1 MSSPQPKS
9 PQPKPKKQRVA
20 STATTDSV
28 AGRKSS
34 SSSTTASGPLQCA
47 VCSRQFSRPSHHD
60 RHYRTHLPPEGR
72 LALPCNRCGKT
83 FGRND
88 VLLRHLRTAHGV
100 DPGPQPKAAQKS
112 CYRCVHLR
120 RKCDRAQPC
129 RLCAAGGAVCQY
141 PHTELSV
148 TQQAINQAQGQ
159 AQTQVQA
166 PAPGPAPAPT
176 TVPPP
181 SYPTQTNDLS
191 PLAHTPIVL
200 TSDNTPPL
208 FHGDSNGNVDGGYH
222 HHQTDFGGGMPGV
235 DVNVLNVANG
245 VPPNDGTAPYGGVT
259 ANGCSPSFSDEYYLA
274 ADTTPFVASLSA
286 AGQLDFRTAGLD
298 WLDFD
303 VPDIF
308 STADG
313 TGMDIEPSLASQPAQ
328 HTPQHTPQPFH
339 SQTPQYQPQSQTH
352 GPPPTQHQQQ
362 HAPPPP
368 PPPAPHA
375 QQQHQHPMDRPPSSQ
390 YVNYAVNPVA
400 SHGHAATAP
409 HVGGPGNGPS
419 ASSTSVLPWPFDDT
433 AHDLAPHR
441 YSLPPLREVL
451 QNTLMQSTNS
461 TPPNKSVLANLV
473 ALMSDTRM
481 SQAGDGGEETD
492 ESGNVHLK
500 QQANGTAGV
509 NNNTTPMAM
518 SISTMDPGMAHAANL
533 LKRLVDTYVSKFQPI
548 LPLLHVP
555 TWDLG
560 TCPPVLVS
568 AMACVGSLL
577 SDDERVASL
586 TWSISDICMP
596 MIAWLGS
603 SDSANYRDIAY
614 LSALCVHQ
622 IYSLGSGNRQLYQNA
637 DRTRGILV
645 GGLRGMGCLTTRLSL
660 EDKLE
665 QEQNSSININGSGGG
680 STATTHPSTPT
691 LPVDPATQHEQWMAW
706 VRREREKRTAWS
718 SFEYD
723 CSLCTLTGRR
733 GAVDLSELPSRLP
746 CAETLWD
753 APSATAWAALK
764 TRLHP
769 DAQGAPVS
777 LVLKAALSQDDS
789 EDVMGNDDDAE
800 HDHDSH
806 RCEDDSDMSEGGS
819 GTYVGTDRDTPR
831 ISTGAS
837 TTIVGSTTTTT
848 MPSSTTSPQVSFW
861 GKRLCA
867 QVIGRLLWDL
877 KQLETL
883 SSSEYFGMPSL
894 STAHAA
900 SKVRLLR
907 ALDNLLVSMD
917 QPATVADLISYN
929 IASLIGH
936 YSHLYTAQDVL
947 DIILYIVR
955 NTVAHGAR
963 KLQFHKGIQMAKR
976 RLVATLSRD
985 PQEAR
990 RLVYHAAQIV
1000 AVANDY
1006 LVSAPCEILRLF
1018 MGYTFLI
1025 VFAAYCPNS
1034 HRFQIPGPQQQQQPL
1049 QPAAPL
1055 PFGSA
1060 TAMPSLSSPLP
1071 PSTMLPPPPTTPTSV
1086 IQLDIPSHRIAS
1098 PSDVDNWIAH
1108 GGPAAIG
1115 SVPNL
1120 FAEGGA
1126 LAISRDAQAMLQ
1138 RLKCWGLAEKFTKIL
1153 QSFEATVL
1161 VGQSQVSGQAQAQA
1175 QSQMQG

>member
-1 MSSPQPKS
+1 MPPSSHPKQTKS
-9 PQPKPKKQRVA
+9 KKRVVGA
-20 STATTDSV
+20 ATADSV
-28 AGRKSS
+28 PLPGRKSS
-34 SSSTTASGPLQCA
+34 TSSGPLQCA
-47 VCSRQFSRPSHHD
+47 VCNRQFSRPSHHD

-88 VLLRHLRTAHGV
+88 VLLRHLRTAHGF

-129 RLCAAGGAVCQY
+129 KLCAAGGAVCQY
-141 PHTELSV
+141 PQVDISAV
-148 TQQAINQAQGQ
+148 NAINAPR
-159 AQTQVQA
+159 A
-166 PAPGPAPAPT
+166 PAT
-176 TVPPP
+176 TPPKP
-181 SYPTQTNDLS
+181 DVMMAYQTTDSSLTGQPN
-191 PLAHTPIVL
+191 HTPLVL
-200 TSDNTPPL
+200 STDTPQL
-208 FHGDSNGNVDGGYH
+208 FHGSGNGTLDGGYH
-222 HHQTDFGGGMPGV
+222 RQAEFGTGIPGV
-235 DVNVLNVANG
+235 DVMNVANG
-245 VPPNDGTAPYGGVT
+245 IPTNDANATYLNDNGNGVAT
-259 ANGCSPSFSDEYYLA
+259 TGCSPSFSDEYYLA

-303 VPDIF
+303 VPDVF
-308 STADG
+308 STPDG
-313 TGMDIEPSLASQPAQ
+313 SGMDIDPTLGSQPAQ
-328 HTPQHTPQPFH
+328 TPQAFH
-339 SQTPQYQPQSQTH
+339 SQASQYQPQPQIH
-352 GPPPTQHQQQ
+352 PQPPPVPPHQQHQPPSQQPQQ
-362 HAPPPP
+362 HA
-368 PPPAPHA
+368 
-375 QQQHQHPMDRPPSSQ
+375 MDRPPSSQ
-390 YVNYAVNPVA
+390 YANYSVHPVSNYSSGTAGPHTGVPA
-400 SHGHAATAP
+400 S
-409 HVGGPGNGPS
+409 GPT

-481 SQAGDGGEETD
+481 PQAVDGTEETD
-492 ESGNVHLK
+492 ESGAAHSK
-500 QQANGTAGV
+500 QQSNGTA
-509 NNNTTPMAM
+509 NNITPMAM

-533 LKRLVDTYVSKFQPI
+533 LKRLVDTYVAKFQPI

-660 EDKLE
+660 EDKIE
-665 QEQNSSININGSGGG
+665 QEQQQHTSGRDGSATG
-680 STATTHPSTPT
+680 TTHPSTPT
-691 LPVDPATQHEQWMAW
+691 LSIDPATQHEQWMAW
-706 VRREREKRTAWS
+706 VKREREKRTAWS

-753 APSATAWAALK
+753 APSATAWAALR

-769 DAQGAPVS
+769 DAQGAQVS
-777 LVLKAALSQDDS
+777 LVLKVALSRDHD
-789 EDVMGNDDDAE
+789 EDLADEDDAGHE
-800 HDHDSH
+800 NDSPSD
-806 RCEDDSDMSEGGS
+806 EDGGDMSEGGS

-831 ISTGAS
+831 VSAGTS
-837 TTIVGSTTTTT
+837 TTITSSA
-848 MPSSTTSPQVSFW
+848 SSTTAPQVSFW

-883 SSSEYFGMPSL
+883 STSEYFGMPSL

-900 SKVRLLR
+900 NKVRLLR
-907 ALDNLLVSMD
+907 ALDHLLVSMD

-955 NTVAHGAR
+955 NTVAQGAR
-963 KLQFHKGIQMAKR
+963 KLQYHKGIQMAKR

-1034 HRFQIPGPQQQQQPL
+1034 HRFQIPGPPTQQQQPAH
-1049 QPAAPL
+1049 QAPL
-1055 PFGSA
+1055 PFGSNPS
-1060 TAMPSLSSPLP
+1060 MPTLSLASPMP
-1071 PSTMLPPPPTTPTSV
+1071 PTMLQQQPPITPTTSV

-1161 VGQSQVSGQAQAQA
+1161 VGSQGQSQGQAA
-1175 QSQMQG
+1175 

>member
-1 MSSPQPKS
+1 M
-9 PQPKPKKQRVA
+9 A
-20 STATTDSV
+20 M
-28 AGRKSS
+28 
-34 SSSTTASGPLQCA
+34 
-47 VCSRQFSRPSHHD
+47 
-60 RHYRTHLPPEGR
+60 
-72 LALPCNRCGKT
+72 
-83 FGRND
+83 
-88 VLLRHLRTAHGV
+88 
-100 DPGPQPKAAQKS
+100 
-112 CYRCVHLR
+112 
-120 RKCDRAQPC
+120 
-129 RLCAAGGAVCQY
+129 
-141 PHTELSV
+141 
-148 TQQAINQAQGQ
+148 AIN
-159 AQTQVQA
+159 
-166 PAPGPAPAPT
+166 
-176 TVPPP
+176 
-181 SYPTQTNDLS
+181 
-191 PLAHTPIVL
+191 
-200 TSDNTPPL
+200 
-208 FHGDSNGNVDGGYH
+208 
-222 HHQTDFGGGMPGV
+222 
-235 DVNVLNVANG
+235 
-245 VPPNDGTAPYGGVT
+245 
-259 ANGCSPSFSDEYYLA
+259 
-274 ADTTPFVASLSA
+274 
-286 AGQLDFRTAGLD
+286 
-298 WLDFD
+298 
-303 VPDIF
+303 
-308 STADG
+308 
-313 TGMDIEPSLASQPAQ
+313 
-328 HTPQHTPQPFH
+328 
-339 SQTPQYQPQSQTH
+339 
-352 GPPPTQHQQQ
+352 
-362 HAPPPP
+362 
-368 PPPAPHA
+368 
-375 QQQHQHPMDRPPSSQ
+375 
-390 YVNYAVNPVA
+390 
-400 SHGHAATAP
+400 
-409 HVGGPGNGPS
+409 
-419 ASSTSVLPWPFDDT
+419 
-433 AHDLAPHR
+433 
-441 YSLPPLREVL
+441 
-451 QNTLMQSTNS
+451 
-461 TPPNKSVLANLV
+461 
-473 ALMSDTRM
+473 
-481 SQAGDGGEETD
+481 
-492 ESGNVHLK
+492 
-500 QQANGTAGV
+500 
-509 NNNTTPMAM
+509 
-518 SISTMDPGMAHAANL
+518 TMDPGMAHAANL
-533 LKRLVDTYVSKFQPI
+533 LKRLVDTYIAKFQPI

-560 TCPPVLVS
+560 ACPPVLVS

-577 SDDERVASL
+577 SDDERVAGL

-603 SDSANYRDIAY
+603 SDSANYRDISY

-665 QEQNSSININGSGGG
+665 QEQNSTARDSTSN
-680 STATTHPSTPT
+680 STATHPSTPT

-706 VRREREKRTAWS
+706 VRREREKRMAWS

-753 APSATAWAALK
+753 APSATAWAALR

-777 LVLKAALSQDDS
+777 LVLQAALSQD
-789 EDVMGNDDDAE
+789 EDDIDEGMGDGDDDE
-800 HDHDSH
+800 DDGLENDNNDS
-806 RCEDDSDMSEGGS
+806 RDEDDDSDDSIGGS
-819 GTYVGTDRDTPR
+819 GTYVETDRDTPR
-831 ISTGAS
+831 VSMRATAKTKTARKISTS
-837 TTIVGSTTTTT
+837 K
-848 MPSSTTSPQVSFW
+848 TSPQVSFW

-900 SKVRLLR
+900 NKVRLLR
-907 ALDNLLVSMD
+907 ALDHLLVSMD

-963 KLQFHKGIQMAKR
+963 KLQYHKGIQMAKR

-985 PQEAR
+985 PKEAR

-1025 VFAAYCPNS
+1025 VFAAYCPSS
-1034 HRFQIPGPQQQQQPL
+1034 HRFQTATQATTQSVPSQTQAQL
-1049 QPAAPL
+1049 AL

-1060 TAMPSLSSPLP
+1060 MPPLSSPMP
-1071 PSTMLPPPPTTPTSV
+1071 PSMLPPAAPPAASAA

-1098 PSDVDNWIAH
+1098 TADVDNWIAH

-1120 FAEGGA
+1120 FADGGA

-1153 QSFEATVL
+1153 QSFETTAL
-1161 VGQSQVSGQAQAQA
+1161 VGQTQPQGGHTQLGQGHT
-1175 QSQMQG
+1175 QS

>member
-1 MSSPQPKS
+1 MYASQLKQPK
-9 PQPKPKKQRVA
+9 QKKQR
-20 STATTDSV
+20 TA
-28 AGRKSS
+28 AGDAAPGITK
-34 SSSTTASGPLQCA
+34 ASGPLQCA
-47 VCSRQFSRPSHHD
+47 ICHRQFSRPSHHD

-72 LALPCNRCGKT
+72 LSLPCNHCGKA

-112 CYRCVHLR
+112 CHRCVHLR
-120 RKCDRAQPC
+120 RKCDRQQPC
-129 RLCAAGGAVCQY
+129 RLCAAGGAICQY
-141 PHTELSV
+141 PQADARTQPATTTQ
-148 TQQAINQAQGQ
+148 TQQTEIIMTAYTIPDPHGMASPDNQAHV
-159 AQTQVQA
+159 AMCADA
-166 PAPGPAPAPT
+166 P
-176 TVPPP
+176 
-181 SYPTQTNDLS
+181 
-191 PLAHTPIVL
+191 
-200 TSDNTPPL
+200 PPL
-208 FHGDSNGNVDGGYH
+208 FQGSNNVDNSYNAHQVTFGAGLASLDAMDIATGAAANDSNGGPYLNGNGYDGSA
-222 HHQTDFGGGMPGV
+222 
-235 DVNVLNVANG
+235 VA
-245 VPPNDGTAPYGGVT
+245 T
-259 ANGCSPSFSDEYYLA
+259 NGCSPSFSDDLYIT
-274 ADTTPFVASLSA
+274 ADTMPFVASLSA

-308 STADG
+308 STADS
-313 TGMDIEPSLASQPAQ
+313 TGMSDMDPSVTSQQQQQAQ
-328 HTPQHTPQPFH
+328 QPQHPNQ
-339 SQTPQYQPQSQTH
+339 SQGPQYQPQ
-352 GPPPTQHQQQ
+352 QQLSN
-362 HAPPPP
+362 PPPP
-368 PPPAPHA
+368 PPPL
-375 QQQHQHPMDRPPSSQ
+375 QQQEQAQPPHLHHSPTVTHSRQLSQLQVQQPHNIQRPMEHPPSAHQ
-390 YVNYAVNPVA
+390 TNYPTNHPP
-400 SHGHAATAP
+400 SNN
-409 HVGGPGNGPS
+409 GNALGQHTRPTP
-419 ASSTSVLPWPFDDT
+419 TSVLPWPFDDT
-433 AHDLAPHR
+433 PDHLAPHR
-441 YSLPPLREVL
+441 YSLPPLREIL
-451 QNTLMQSTNS
+451 QNTLSQSTNP
-461 TPPNKSVLANLV
+461 TPPNKSILASLV
-473 ALMSDTRM
+473 ALMSDTRIPP
-481 SQAGDGGEETD
+481 AVEVAPIDAEETAS
-492 ESGNVHLK
+492 SGYC
-500 QQANGTAGV
+500 QQPKPAGNNANNASVPTAL
-509 NNNTTPMAM
+509 
-518 SISTMDPGMAHAANL
+518 SIANMDAGMAHAANL
-533 LKRLVDTYVSKFQPI
+533 LKQLVDTYVAKFQPI

-555 TWDLG
+555 TWDLAS
-560 TCPPVLVS
+560 CPPVLIS

-577 SDDERVASL
+577 SDDEQVAGL

-665 QEQNSSININGSGGG
+665 QEQNNTTRASVGN
-680 STATTHPSTPT
+680 STTTATHPSMPT
-691 LPVDPATQHEQWMAW
+691 LPADPATQHEQWMAW

-753 APSATAWAALK
+753 APSATAWAALR

-777 LVLKAALSQDDS
+777 LVLKAALSQ
-789 EDVMGNDDDAE
+789 NADDA
-800 HDHDSH
+800 DDGMGDANDSH
-806 RCEDDSDMSEGGS
+806 GEEDDSDDSIGDS
-819 GTYVGTDRDTPR
+819 CTYVETDRDTPR
-831 ISTGAS
+831 VLLRAS
-837 TTIVGSTTTTT
+837 AKTKTAPGSYGTTKA
-848 MPSSTTSPQVSFW
+848 SPQVSFW

-883 SSSEYFGMPSL
+883 STSEYFGMPSL

-900 SKVRLLR
+900 NKVRLLR
-907 ALDNLLVSMD
+907 SLDNLLVSMD

-947 DIILYIVR
+947 DIMLYIVR
-955 NTVAHGAR
+955 NTVAHGPR
-963 KLQFHKGIQMAKR
+963 KLQHHKGIQMAKR

-1025 VFAAYCPNS
+1025 VFAAHCPSS
-1034 HRFQIPGPQQQQQPL
+1034 HRFQMPPTQQATAQTRPGRTPFNSPL
-1049 QPAAPL
+1049 SSLPLSSSMPL
-1055 PFGSA
+1055 P
-1060 TAMPSLSSPLP
+1060 MPTPVASSLGGVT
-1071 PSTMLPPPPTTPTSV
+1071 PSTV
-1086 IQLDIPSHRIAS
+1086 AAIQLDIPSHRIAS
-1098 PSDVDNWIAH
+1098 TADVDNWIAH

-1120 FAEGGA
+1120 FADGGA

-1153 QSFEATVL
+1153 QSFEATML
-1161 VGQSQVSGQAQAQA
+1161 AGNHTGGSSHSHRDAQT
-1175 QSQMQG
+1175 QG